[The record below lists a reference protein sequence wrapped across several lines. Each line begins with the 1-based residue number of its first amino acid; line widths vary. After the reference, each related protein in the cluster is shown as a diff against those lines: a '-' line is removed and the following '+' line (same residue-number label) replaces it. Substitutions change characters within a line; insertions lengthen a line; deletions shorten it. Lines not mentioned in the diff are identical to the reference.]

1 MKMTVTS
8 CLVEIPDLS
17 VTMIEATCSPAEYS
31 SETWIERVEVGSDMG
46 SLRARLSRRIASLC
60 SRRPNYQ

>member
-31 SETWIERVEVGSDMG
+31 SETWIERVEWVPIWS
-46 SLRARLSRRIASLC
+46 S
-60 SRRPNYQ
+60 